1 MAAHLPQLLL
11 VDDEVDACQ
20 NLSDILT
27 DMGYAVD
34 IAYEG
39 WSALELVR
47 NKTYDVA
54 LLDLKMPGMDGVEL
68 YKRIKAIS
76 PGTVAI
82 VVTAFAGSKIAQAA
96 LDAGV
101 AKVIAKPVDFQKL
114 LRHVEETLDQPLV
127 MVVDDDVELCDSL
140 WEILR
145 QHHYRVGIAH
155 DVTEADIKL
164 HDHDYQV
171 VLIDM
176 KLPAG
181 SGAEVFRQVRQTH
194 SQARTILM
202 TGFRTETE
210 QQIADVLAEGAEAVA
225 YKPFDVDLLL
235 NTLARLTKTD
245 AATHLRG

>member
-1 MAAHLPQLLL
+1 MATHQPQLLI

-27 DMGYAVD
+27 DMGYGVD
-34 IAYEG
+34 IAHDG
-39 WSALELVR
+39 PSALELVR
-47 NKTYDVA
+47 KKTYDVA

-68 YKRIKAIS
+68 YKRIKAVSAETI
-76 PGTVAI
+76 AI

-96 LDAGV
+96 RDAGV
-101 AKVIAKPVDFQKL
+101 AEVIAKPVDFQKL

-127 MVVDDDVELCDSL
+127 MVVDDDPDLCDSL

-155 DVTEADIKL
+155 NVPDADAKL
-164 HDHDYQV
+164 RDHDYQV

-181 SGAEVFRQVRQTH
+181 SGTEVFRLVRQTH
-194 SQARTILM
+194 SQARTILI
-202 TGFRTETE
+202 TGFQTETE
-210 QQIADVLAEGAEAVA
+210 QQVADVLAEGADAVA

-235 NTLARLTKTD
+235 KTLSRLTKANGT
-245 AATHLRG
+245 T